1 MTIPDFQSLMY
12 PLLKTVGDG
21 KEWNIRDLYEVLSQ
35 HFNLTLNEKDQLL
48 PSGSQTI
55 INNRVGWART
65 YLLKAGLLKSSSR
78 GTVQITDVGQKVLR
92 EKITR
97 IDKKYLQQFPGYV
110 EFRKRHTPSEQ
121 LINDPPESI
130 HTPLEQ
136 LETAYQELRDELSEE
151 LRRKVLAS
159 SPSFFE
165 RLVVDVLISMGY
177 GGSKKEAG
185 KAIGRSGDEGIDG
198 VINEDK
204 LGLDV
209 IYIQAKKWE
218 GSIGRPE
225 IHKFVGALSGA
236 KANKGVFITTS
247 KFSKEAQSYV
257 EKISQKVILI
267 DGDQLMDFMVDNNVG
282 VSLLATYQTKKVDND
297 YFEG

>member
-1 MTIPDFQSLMY
+1 
-12 PLLKTVGDG
+12 
-21 KEWNIRDLYEVLSQ
+21 
-35 HFNLTLNEKDQLL
+35 
-48 PSGSQTI
+48 
-55 INNRVGWART
+55 
-65 YLLKAGLLKSSSR
+65 
-78 GTVQITDVGQKVLR
+78 
-92 EKITR
+92 
-97 IDKKYLQQFPGYV
+97 
-110 EFRKRHTPSEQ
+110 
-121 LINDPPESI
+121 INDPPESI
-130 HTPLEQ
+130 HTPLEH